1 MSTILEADE
10 TGALRPPASM
20 VPHPGPHPGP
30 HRGYRMAAE
39 GGQVVV
45 DEAEPARAE
54 TAADHRAW
62 LERLQKIR
70 ERGATGKVGPP
81 LQQIFD
87 ELRED
92 RC

>member
-10 TGALRPPASM
+10 SGALRLPASM
-20 VPHPGPHPGP
+20 LPHPGP
-30 HRGYRMAAE
+30 HRRYRVAAE

-54 TAADHRAW
+54 TAADHCAW
-62 LERLQKIR
+62 LERLERIR
-70 ERGATGKVGPP
+70 ERGVTGKVGTP